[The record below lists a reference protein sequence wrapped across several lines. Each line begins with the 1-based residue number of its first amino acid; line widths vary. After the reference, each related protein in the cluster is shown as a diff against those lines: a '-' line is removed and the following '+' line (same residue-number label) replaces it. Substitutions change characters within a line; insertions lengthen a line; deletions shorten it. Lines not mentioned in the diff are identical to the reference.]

1 MTGFYYVTNQ
11 VFEMV
16 VDSSISIISLYPIP
30 SVQEIADNY
39 KNRPYRRSR
48 FIKEKWSLDDLDT
61 SLGNEAADYT

>member
-39 KNRPYRRSR
+39 KKPPITGGHDSSKKNGHSM
-48 FIKEKWSLDDLDT
+48 ILILV
-61 SLGNEAADYT
+61 

>member
-11 VFEMV
+11 VFEMG

-39 KNRPYRRSR
+39 KKPPITDGHSQSM
-48 FIKEKWSLDDLDT
+48 K
-61 SLGNEAADYT
+61 